1 MVALQLISA
10 LSESYGVSKRDVYQL
25 LPYATLATI
34 CDVVELQGEN
44 RIVVQCGLKMI
55 KKCNDVGLNALIDA
69 CEIKK
74 ENIDSYHLG
83 FVLGPCINAS
93 GRLDTA
99 KRAMELLCETD
110 REKADILAKSLK
122 ELNDERKD
130 MTEEEKCIINR

>member
-1 MVALQLISA
+1 MWI
-10 LSESYGVSKRDVYQL
+10 KND
-25 LPYATLATI
+25 
-34 CDVVELQGEN
+34 
-44 RIVVQCGLKMI
+44 

-99 KRAMELLCETD
+99 KRVDGAFM
-110 REKADILAKSLK
+110 
-122 ELNDERKD
+122 
-130 MTEEEKCIINR
+130 